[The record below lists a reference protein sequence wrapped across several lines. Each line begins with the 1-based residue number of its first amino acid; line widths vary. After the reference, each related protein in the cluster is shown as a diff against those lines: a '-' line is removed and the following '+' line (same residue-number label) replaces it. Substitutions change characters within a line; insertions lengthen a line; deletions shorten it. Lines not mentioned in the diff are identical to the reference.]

1 MCKIPLVILASL
13 SLVGEVPAISPDQL
27 GTGCCCYDM
36 MYGNEDTAFVSW
48 AKNNGAANAID
59 GFGMLV
65 EQAAE
70 SFLRWRGVR
79 PETSP
84 VMNVLRN

>member
-1 MCKIPLVILASL
+1 
-13 SLVGEVPAISPDQL
+13 
-27 GTGCCCYDM
+27 

-59 GFGMLV
+59 GLGMLV

-70 SFLRWRGVR
+70 SFFRWRGIR
-79 PETSP
+79 PDTSP
-84 VMNVLRN
+84 VTNALRK